1 MITEKILKE
10 LGFERHPALK
20 SSEFW
25 DLWLSDNTY
34 NEKEHKFNRVLYI
47 KVDFMILIIL
57 GMLVE
62 ITILKMAVVMLD

>member
-10 LGFERHPALK
+10 LGFERHPALR
-20 SSEFW
+20 STEFW

-47 KVDFMILIIL
+47 KRASRIRFELPDKI
-57 GMLVE
+57 
-62 ITILKMAVVMLD
+62 KK

>member
-10 LGFERHPALK
+10 LGFERHPALR
-20 SSEFW
+20 STEFW

-47 KVDFMILIIL
+47 KIDFMIPIIL

>member
-10 LGFERHPALK
+10 LGFERHPALN

-47 KVDFMILIIL
+47 NTLLIL
-57 GMLVE
+57 M
-62 ITILKMAVVMLD
+62 